1 MEENVVKENELT
13 EVKETTEEK
22 VEVKKKGISYIPF
35 VIMSAAFGIGLVLFA
50 CLMIFK
56 LPKILSIL
64 LSAGAGA
71 GYLWIC
77 FGLREK
83 LEKWL
88 LSEMFLYLFFG
99 VATTFV
105 NVVAFWAIHVALKNN
120 TKLDEHAWVVA
131 EVLAFIIAVL
141 FAFFTNKIWVFQNSD
156 FSLKNTGKQIL
167 QFFGARIIS
176 EAIVMLCMWVLIN
189 KMAMIELIAKAIT
202 AIINIVLNYVASKF
216 LIFKK

>member
-1 MEENVVKENELT
+1 MEEKELN
-13 EVKETTEEK
+13 EVKANETKTVKSEK
-22 VEVKKKGISYIPF
+22 ISYVPF
-35 VIMSAAFGIGLVLFA
+35 VIASTAFGIAIVLFS

-56 LPKILSIL
+56 LPKILSVL
-64 LSAGAGA
+64 LAAAAGA

-77 FGLREK
+77 FGLRDK

-105 NVVAFWAIHVALKNN
+105 NVVAFWGIHVALKNN
-120 TKLDEHAWVVA
+120 TRLDDHAWVVA

-141 FAFFTNKIWVFQNSD
+141 FAFFTNKVWVFQSVD
-156 FSLKNTGKQIL
+156 FSLKNLGKEIL

-189 KMAMIELIAKAIT
+189 KLAMIEIIAKAIT

-216 LIFKK
+216 IIFKK